1 MLLTTTKREVVLRYY
16 EKRTLDYA
24 RFEIELL
31 HYLTQFSYP
40 CTAPL
45 ATQQGIY
52 IGTYE
57 NKPFALFELVPGG
70 HSDNQENYLQ
80 VAEAI
85 GQLHTLTIH
94 YRPGDGL
101 TRPTYNQAYSW
112 SWAQKSAERIKSEA
126 PEALEC
132 HRQDRAEGQ

>member
-1 MLLTTTKREVVLRYY
+1 LLLTTTKREVVLSYY

-40 CTAPL
+40 CAAPL
-45 ATQQGIY
+45 ATQQGTY

-57 NKPFALFELVPGG
+57 NKPFALFELVPGE

-94 YRPGDGL
+94 YRPSDGL